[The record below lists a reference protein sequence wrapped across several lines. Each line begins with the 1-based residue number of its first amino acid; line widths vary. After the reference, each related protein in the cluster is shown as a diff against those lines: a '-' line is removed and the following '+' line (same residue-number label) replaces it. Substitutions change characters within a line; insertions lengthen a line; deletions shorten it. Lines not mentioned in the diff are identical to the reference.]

1 MENIVNVAILGLI
14 FGMIGTTIGGV
25 CGAFL
30 NIHTNKFISF
40 ILEVAAGLM
49 TAVICFNL
57 IPESMEYSE
66 ITGTI
71 TGVIIGVFV
80 MVVCNEFVNK
90 RFAKKYNS
98 NEISKSKKNNLLKT
112 GIVIGLGLAIH
123 NFPEGLAIGTGFD
136 VSNELG
142 MSLAIAICI
151 HDLPEG
157 IVMAVPLKQGG
168 YSKAKVIVYTAI
180 SGISTGVG
188 ALFGALIGSISHEII
203 GISLGFAAGA
213 MMYIVSCEIIPE
225 SNAMYK
231 GRFSKFGNILGLI
244 LGMMII

>member
-14 FGMIGTTIGGV
+14 FGMIGTTIGGIL
-25 CGAFL
+25 GAFL

-57 IPESMEYSE
+57 IPESIKYSE

-71 TGVIIGVFV
+71 TGVIIGVTTLV
-80 MVVCNEFVNK
+80 ICNEFVNK
-90 RFAKKYNS
+90 KFTKKYSS
-98 NEISKSKKNNLLKT
+98 NVIKNNNLLKT
-112 GIVIGLGLAIH
+112 GIIIGLGLTIH

-136 VSNELG
+136 VSSELG

-168 YSKAKVIVYTAI
+168 YSKIKVIIYTAI
-180 SGISTGVG
+180 SGISTGIGALVG
-188 ALFGALIGSISHEII
+188 ALVGSISQEII

-213 MMYIVSCEIIPE
+213 MMYIISCEIIPE
-225 SNAMYK
+225 SNAMYT
-231 GRFSKFGNILGLI
+231 GRFSKFGDILGLI
-244 LGMMII
+244 LGIIIM